1 MSNHGQAARQP
12 DPLETA
18 DALATENAFR
28 EVYERHYP
36 DVYRYVLRRLS
47 RAGADAPDVTA
58 EVFLVAWR
66 RRDDLP
72 EVPDDLPWL
81 YGVARRVLS
90 RQRRS
95 DMRRERLAAALRFGA
110 GRIALTENHGDEH
123 EEVRAALERLRGKDS
138 EALRL
143 VLWEQLSH
151 REAAQVLGCS
161 ENALAIRIHRAKRRM
176 GELLALDQSKPA
188 TSGEPSDDS

>member
-1 MSNHGQAARQP
+1 MSKHDQATRQP
-12 DPLETA
+12 DELETPE
-18 DALATENAFR
+18 ALAAENAFR
-28 EVYERHYP
+28 EVYARRYS

-47 RAGADAPDVTA
+47 RATADAPDVTA

-72 EVPDDLPWL
+72 EAPDDLPWL

-95 DMRRERLAAALRFGA
+95 AMRRERLAAALRFGA
-110 GRIALTENHGDEH
+110 GRVPWTEAHGDQH
-123 EEVRAALERLRGKDS
+123 EEIRAALERLRSKDR

-161 ENALAIRIHRAKRRM
+161 ENALAIRIHRAKRRV
-176 GELLALDQSKPA
+176 GELLALDQSTPA
-188 TSGEPSDDS
+188 ISGEPNDDS